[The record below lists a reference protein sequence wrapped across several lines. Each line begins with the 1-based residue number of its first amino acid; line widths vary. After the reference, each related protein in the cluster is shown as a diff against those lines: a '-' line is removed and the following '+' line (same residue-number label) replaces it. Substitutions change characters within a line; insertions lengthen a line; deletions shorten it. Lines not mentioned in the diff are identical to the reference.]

1 MDGIKGVDA
10 TRVVDELRA
19 RVPLLLAVYAFG
31 SRTGDRAGPE
41 SDLDLA
47 VLVEGRADPMLLW
60 DVSGDLADLVGCS
73 VDLLDLR
80 AATTSCNTRLSPGGS
95 AGGIRMSR
103 TPVRGRSA
111 QRKNRTR
118 PRAGWPHAG
127 YSKPGISVWRMT
139 S

>member
-1 MDGIKGVDA
+1 MDRIKGVDA

-80 AATTSCNTRLSPGGS
+80 AATTIMQYQVVTRGERWWNQDVRAPLFEAAVLSEKTELDR
-95 AGGIRMSR
+95 A
-103 TPVRGRSA
+103 
-111 QRKNRTR
+111 
-118 PRAGWPHAG
+118 RAGLMQDIASRG
-127 YSKPGISVWRMT
+127 SVYGG
-139 S
+139 